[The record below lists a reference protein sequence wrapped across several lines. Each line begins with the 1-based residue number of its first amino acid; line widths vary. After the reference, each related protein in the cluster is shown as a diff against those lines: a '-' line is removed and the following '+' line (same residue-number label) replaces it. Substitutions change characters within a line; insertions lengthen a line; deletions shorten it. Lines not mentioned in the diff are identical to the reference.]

1 MEASITASHAYSHH
15 LYRVSTLVS
24 MITGSTKLFDM
35 FLTTGTLKKN
45 TYPKDKAYRKL
56 TPTAQMLILHI
67 VVEKPG
73 ILLHEVQNQLLEVL
87 LLEVDIST
95 ICRFLHKSG
104 FTRQKLRYVALQQDD
119 YL

>member
-1 MEASITASHAYSHH
+1 MTND
-15 LYRVSTLVS
+15 RVAQNLGIDKSTVS
-24 MITGSTKLFDM
+24 RIRQR

-73 ILLHEVQNQLLEVL
+73 ILLHEIQNQLLEVL